1 MSTPLRLRKARHVL
15 RSILA
20 LMLLGLL
27 AGGTTR
33 SSAEIILSGLAN
45 PTGLAVRSA
54 LRGGGVEVVVADAE
68 SGRIVSSIWRDGEA
82 SSPRV
87 VLAELPQEP
96 TLLSW
101 LSKKELLVASKS
113 MAVYVLDGE
122 ELASEPK
129 SVARWAK
136 GQGLIGSVA
145 VNARFVYAVSD
156 GQLLRARRVGERLTS
171 LRATPNQL
179 GAVAAITFSPRG
191 YLVVLHRSTSG
202 EDPSAWQ
209 LAFLDPEQPEK
220 PAAASPIA
228 GLRQPNQ
235 LAYGSSDVSDEGIL
249 YVLDAGGDEPQSS
262 GVYRID
268 AAFDDSGRST
278 PVARL
283 LVSVEQPS
291 DLAIGPEGALYVATR
306 SEGGAIIRGVPSD
319 QD

>member
-1 MSTPLRLRKARHVL
+1 MSTPLRLRRANAVRHP
-15 RSILA
+15 IAA
-20 LMLLGLL
+20 LMLLGLF
-27 AGGTTR
+27 AGGATR
-33 SSAEIILSGLAN
+33 SSAEIVLGGLAN

-54 LRGGGVEVVVADAE
+54 LHDGGVEVFAADAE
-68 SGRIVSSIWRDGEA
+68 NGRIISSIWRDGEA

-87 VLAELPQEP
+87 VLDELPRAP
-96 TLLSW
+96 TLLRW
-101 LSKKELLVASKS
+101 LSKKELLVASES
-113 MAVYVLDGE
+113 IAVYVIDGE
-122 ELASEPK
+122 EVASEPK

-179 GAVAAITFSPRG
+179 GAVAAIAFSPRG

-202 EDPSAWQ
+202 EAPSAWQ
-209 LAFLDPEQPEK
+209 LAFLDPEQPDK
-220 PAAASPIA
+220 PVAVLPVT
-228 GLRQPNQ
+228 GLRQPTQ
-235 LAYGSSDVSDEGIL
+235 LAYGFSDVSDEGLL
-249 YVLDAGGDEPQSS
+249 YVLDPGADEPQGG

-278 PVARL
+278 PVVRL

-291 DLAIGPEGALYVATR
+291 DFAIGPEGALYVATR
-306 SEGGAIIRGVPSD
+306 SEGGGVIRGVPSN